1 MDQGLEQEIRALKV
15 SGGVIGIT
23 QNKSALD
30 RYFLIAPELLRI
42 LDSFWEQYGEIPNYK
57 KEHYHFKGKIPE

>member
-30 RYFLIAPELLRI
+30 RHFLTAPELLRI
-42 LDSFWEQYGEIPNYK
+42 LDSFWEQHGETPNNQK
-57 KEHYHFKGKIPE
+57 DTLSLQR